1 MNVKN
6 GFNLTK
12 KEAIVKAE
20 NLPDDNVVNYIV
32 ASSKIFKYN
41 LEVLEKYHSDYKLF
55 KKSNHSNLPRKFTC
69 SISSRLKKYWFNIFC
84 LASCNAFMLIYLKKY
99 LCTY

>member
-32 ASSKIFKYN
+32 ASSKIFKYD
-41 LEVLEKYHSDYKLF
+41 LEVLEKYHSDYK
-55 KKSNHSNLPRKFTC
+55 T
-69 SISSRLKKYWFNIFC
+69 
-84 LASCNAFMLIYLKKY
+84 
-99 LCTY
+99 